1 MTSKGPWCTVGLKYI
16 DFLSEWYH
24 VFNNISNKNV
34 KKVKKAEFWC
44 INVVVKAYG
53 FIIMAHNSKYEVMSS
68 SSFSYLNHKCS
79 LIVRNV
85 PKIPQKS
92 WNLPYQKFFDFD
104 ARYLDFWVWPRIF
117 FSWLWKIHSRTID
130 FRSEFKNPRIANSMA
145 SPFRYDRKKI
155 ESAISPNDIIGD
167 PNFFL
172 VSLRPLW
179 DL

>member
-1 MTSKGPWCTVGLKYI
+1 MHGGAQIYWFFKWMVSCFQQHINQEGKKGWKSRVLVHKSGC
-16 DFLSEWYH
+16 
-24 VFNNISNKNV
+24 
-34 KKVKKAEFWC
+34 
-44 INVVVKAYG
+44 KAYW

-104 ARYLDFWVWPRIF
+104 ARYLDFGVGPRKF

>member
-1 MTSKGPWCTVGLKYI
+1 MVAKGYWLIT
-16 DFLSEWYH
+16 
-24 VFNNISNKNV
+24 
-34 KKVKKAEFWC
+34 
-44 INVVVKAYG
+44 
-53 FIIMAHNSKYEVMSS
+53 MAHNSKYDVMSS
-68 SSFSYLNHKCS
+68 SSFSYLNHKCR

-85 PKIPQKS
+85 PKIPPKS
-92 WNLPYQKFFDFD
+92 WNLPYKKFFDFD
-104 ARYLDFWVWPRIF
+104 ARYLGFWVRAPKF

-130 FRSEFKNPRIANSMA
+130 FRSKFKNPLLANSMA